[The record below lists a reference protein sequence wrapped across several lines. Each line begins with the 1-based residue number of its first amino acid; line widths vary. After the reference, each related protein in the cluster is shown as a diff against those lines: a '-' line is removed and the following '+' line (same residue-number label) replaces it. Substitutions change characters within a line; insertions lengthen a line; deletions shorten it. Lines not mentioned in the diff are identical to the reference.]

1 MCFAGAD
8 LTIVQSNGETALHS
22 AARRGDPAIIQ
33 RFLHHSTL
41 LDARNTKLLT
51 PLMVLLLSFRLQNRA
66 DMQEAT
72 EMLIAANAD
81 LNTVDQDGESAL
93 LMAVGL
99 AITSDNNTVTY
110 RVPACVCIRLIEAGG
125 KYCLGVLG

>member
-1 MCFAGAD
+1 
-8 LTIVQSNGETALHS
+8 
-22 AARRGDPAIIQ
+22 
-33 RFLHHSTL
+33 
-41 LDARNTKLLT
+41 
-51 PLMVLLLSFRLQNRA
+51 MVLLLSFRLQNRA

-93 LMAVGL
+93 LMALGQAV
-99 AITSDNNTVTY
+99 TSDTNTVTY